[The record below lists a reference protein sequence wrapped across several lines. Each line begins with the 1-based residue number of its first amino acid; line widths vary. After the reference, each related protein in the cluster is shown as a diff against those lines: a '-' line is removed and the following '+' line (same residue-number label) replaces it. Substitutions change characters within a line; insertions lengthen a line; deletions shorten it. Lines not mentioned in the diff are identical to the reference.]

1 MLALSFIGG
10 PETIKKNMQQFLNDT
25 QIDEVMMT
33 SNIYDHKARLYSFE
47 LFADILKS
55 S

>member
-1 MLALSFIGG
+1 
-10 PETIKKNMQQFLNDT
+10 MQQFLNDT

-47 LFADILKS
+47 LFADILKNS
-55 S
+55 